1 MFALAGALADV
12 CKSPAAERLSW
23 RHLCDTLFVTSGKV
37 LTSPQIWLPHNDWLW
52 QIPHMPP
59 HSSLLLQGPGP
70 AVLSSATDTTVPGL
84 RLLFPSA
91 FRDKALQSCP
101 KPRDTIVPA
110 CGHHSLRPEAP
121 GGSRRLPEFRGH
133 PEVPGC
139 SLMHPVASAGA
150 QHQEFAHA
158 GSRLQNSPAVPG
170 QWSDTP
176 VQRRR
181 FPCVVLLTYASCD
194 SEPFVTLPLSSETA
208 LVCILFL
215 VRIRA

>member
-121 GGSRRLPEFRGH
+121 GGSRRLPEAPR
-133 PEVPGC
+133 VPGA
-139 SLMHPVASAGA
+139 PRGA
-150 QHQEFAHA
+150 RMQ
-158 GSRLQNSPAVPG
+158 P
-170 QWSDTP
+170 D
-176 VQRRR
+176 
-181 FPCVVLLTYASCD
+181 ASC
-194 SEPFVTLPLSSETA
+194 
-208 LVCILFL
+208 CILL
-215 VRIRA
+215 HLQGRSTRSSRTQVRAYRTPRQYLASGLILLYNGAGFPVLFC